1 MSEFDERI
9 ILTWTALRTSLAVHQ
24 RPPVVYYILSPHLP
38 ASQASFVRIAND
50 GATPIGYDIVC
61 HPDQLPALQ
70 AAGAGVA
77 VLTPRGESV
86 WRRRVEKM
94 LEGWPTA
101 LFAAT
106 TMATL

>member
-9 ILTWTALRTSLAVHQ
+9 ILTLAALRMSLADQQ
-24 RPPVVYYILSPHLP
+24 RPPVIYSILAPNLP
-38 ASQASFVRIAND
+38 ASQASFVRLAND

-70 AAGAGVA
+70 ATVAGIA
-77 VLTPRGESV
+77 VLLPRGDTA

-94 LEGWPTA
+94 LEGWHTS
-101 LFAAT
+101 L
-106 TMATL
+106 